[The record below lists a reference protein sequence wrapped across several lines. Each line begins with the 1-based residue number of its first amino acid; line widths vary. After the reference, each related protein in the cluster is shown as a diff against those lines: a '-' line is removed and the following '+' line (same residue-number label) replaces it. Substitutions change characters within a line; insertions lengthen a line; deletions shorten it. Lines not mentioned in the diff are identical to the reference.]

1 LPSGTAET
9 PFDEFSTGEASFVV
23 DESFRIVR
31 WSDRATELLGVEK
44 SDAMGKRCYEIING
58 ADANNPVGCGRDCP
72 VLTGT
77 RRNPEVPDYDMLS
90 VSPQGEYRWL
100 NITTLIRGGPQRRS
114 PWIEFLSTGD
124 APHKGRHGQK
134 DGGGV
139 RPGLGKC
146 DTSCSTNSRR
156 S

>member
-44 SDAMGKRCYEIING
+44 SDAMGKRCYEILNG

-100 NITTLIRGGPQRRS
+100 NITTLIRGGAAKAQSVDRIPLDR
-114 PWIEFLSTGD
+114 
-124 APHKGRHGQK
+124 
-134 DGGGV
+134 
-139 RPGLGKC
+139 
-146 DTSCSTNSRR
+146 
-156 S
+156 